1 MAQGVQKKT
10 EYAGLQFLGVSAV
23 KKLLGFE
30 IREAPGEHARGNSV
44 CSCQK
49 KRRLSV
55 KGMFPC
61 SCGRRETGQKP
72 CSADTRRGQR
82 P

>member
-23 KKLLGFE
+23 KKLWDLRYGKPRGACRGKFRVLLSE
-30 IREAPGEHARGNSV
+30 EAPVV
-44 CSCQK
+44 CE
-49 KRRLSV
+49 RNV
-55 KGMFPC
+55 PVPAAG
-61 SCGRRETGQKP
+61 GGETGQKP